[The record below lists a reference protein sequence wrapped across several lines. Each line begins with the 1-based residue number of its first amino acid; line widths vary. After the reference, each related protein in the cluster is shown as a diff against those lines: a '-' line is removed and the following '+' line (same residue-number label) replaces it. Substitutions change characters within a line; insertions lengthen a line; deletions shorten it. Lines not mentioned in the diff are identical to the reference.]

1 MVTPEPKSEIVRRFL
16 TQTRSVDEFIS
27 YFSENAEYVFANN
40 PPIVGRKQIQES
52 STQFRKRLKGVI
64 HEIENIWEFGDVVI
78 CEMNVTYLRPDGQT
92 LTLPCTDLIE
102 MDGNLFKKLQVFMDI
117 TPVFA
122 R

>member
-1 MVTPEPKSEIVRRFL
+1 MVTPEPKSEIVKRFL

-40 PPIVGRKQIQES
+40 SPIVGRKQIQES

-78 CEMNVTYLRPDGQT
+78 CEMNVTYLRLDGQT

-117 TPVFA
+117 TLVFA